1 MRDTRGGA
9 EPLVYYEL
17 DLAGNVRRLRAPGGA
32 DLGGYEYA
40 AFGAQVAPD
49 AGTPAP
55 GGLLAEQPW
64 RWKGRWWSPRGG
76 AAGTYDVRAR
86 TCSPE
91 LGVFLS
97 IDEFA
102 YHDARSTLW
111 GWPGQ
116 NPYKYA
122 DPSGRNPLVIAV
134 AIIAAGAI
142 FGLEADSGPLAQ
154 NNSGTPFLGA
164 ALGALGGSLLAG
176 SQVGAGINAATQQF
190 WRWLVGAGGTAVSQ
204 KAGSCSNRSESVS
217 LGMQTFSGNGGATGA
232 MAESVAKNGDNLTFA
247 NFTVSST
254 KGGAD
259 LVPAARQLLQ
269 FAQEHGASTLTFEGT
284 YANKAMADRYG
295 AQVGD
300 SFSRTVPATWE
311 GLMSA
316 LRGQQ

>member
-86 TCSPE
+86 TWSPE

-111 GWPGQ
+111 AWPGQ
-116 NPYKYA
+116 NPYRWS
-122 DPSGRNPLVIAV
+122 DPTGHRPDGAAQPYNDPNFVLGSAIGWNVGVLAV
-134 AIIAAGAI
+134 AMVAAPWWVSVLGVGATVQNHDEMGKFVFAVPAIAGAAGDSAMVCRGARGKWAGRDFDPANAGGPIRSLTTEGVRVAPKGVDVVEGHLARFGSDAANEAMLARLRDIAAG
-142 FGLEADSGPLAQ
+142 
-154 NNSGTPFLGA
+154 
-164 ALGALGGSLLAG
+164 
-176 SQVGAGINAATQQF
+176 
-190 WRWLVGAGGTAVSQ
+190 
-204 KAGSCSNRSESVS
+204 K
-217 LGMQTFSGNGGATGA
+217 M
-232 MAESVAKNGDNLTFA
+232 
-247 NFTVSST
+247 
-254 KGGAD
+254 
-259 LVPAARQLLQ
+259 
-269 FAQEHGASTLTFEGT
+269 
-284 YANKAMADRYG
+284 
-295 AQVGD
+295 
-300 SFSRTVPATWE
+300 PAT
-311 GLMSA
+311 
-316 LRGQQ
+316 